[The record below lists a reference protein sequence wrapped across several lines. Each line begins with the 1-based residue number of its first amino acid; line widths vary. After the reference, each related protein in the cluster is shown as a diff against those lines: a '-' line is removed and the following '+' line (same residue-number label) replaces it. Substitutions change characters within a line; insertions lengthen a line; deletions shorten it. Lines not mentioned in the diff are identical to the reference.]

1 MFPFL
6 FPFTDHLIEN
16 AKRSSW
22 VGGNWKGL
30 VFSLFSVFEIN
41 LWWRQFYFC
50 WSCLGESNFLVREET
65 RFPLKQSKFD
75 KGTILFLKIWS
86 LDLHPLK
93 EITKNRILDLTETK
107 KPQDGRA
114 DKPCL
119 LSLFSAWNKSVMKTI
134 LFLWLVRHTEKNVH
148 IRESNPWPHT
158 QSGRGIP
165 ATLRDQPY
173 TKGQI

>member
-1 MFPFL
+1 MFLLHEIFSPFL

-75 KGTILFLKIWS
+75 KGTILFLKICISGFASPQRNHKESHPWLDRNKETTGWQLIS
-86 LDLHPLK
+86 LVFSLFSVL
-93 EITKNRILDLTETK
+93 EINLSWRQFYFCGLTETK
-107 KPQDGRA
+107 KR
-114 DKPCL
+114 
-119 LSLFSAWNKSVMKTI
+119 MYT
-134 LFLWLVRHTEKNVH
+134 
-148 IRESNPWPHT
+148 
-158 QSGRGIP
+158 SGNR
-165 ATLRDQPY
+165 TLDPTHKAVGVYQLH
-173 TKGQI
+173 